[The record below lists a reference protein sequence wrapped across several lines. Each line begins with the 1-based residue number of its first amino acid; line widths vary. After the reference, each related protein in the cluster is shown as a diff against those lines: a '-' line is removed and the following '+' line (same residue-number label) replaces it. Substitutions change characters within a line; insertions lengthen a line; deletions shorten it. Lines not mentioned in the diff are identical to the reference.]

1 MRKNVLTVAAALAAA
16 ALASGE
22 SFDEKRYVGHV
33 KFLASPALRGRGT
46 GSPELAKAAAYLEG
60 EFRKAG
66 LKPVRGW
73 RQTFTVT
80 VNAKPGP
87 ASRVAVNGT
96 PLDARD
102 FALFNFSGTGEASGA
117 AVFAGYGIT
126 AGELN
131 YDDYKGVDVQGKIA
145 VVLKNEPQMNDD
157 KSVFAGK
164 LLTAHAQF
172 ANKAS
177 NAKLHGAK
185 ALIVLADDEL
195 EPFGRAAGAAD
206 ARIPCVVVRSSA
218 FEKVFRDAGQTLND
232 LVAAIDKDLTP
243 RSFALPPA
251 VQVAVK
257 TEVIRESRPTD
268 NVMAYLPG
276 ETAEYVV
283 VGAHYDHLGLGYQS
297 SLAPDKAGTPHLGAD
312 DNASGAAG
320 LLELAR
326 YFAAQPKQ
334 KRGILFLAFTGEELG
349 LLGSAWYV
357 NNPALPLKD
366 CVAMLNL
373 DMIGRPRE
381 GRLFVGG
388 VGTGSTL
395 TQILDSAKSRS
406 SLKVDVSQIGGIGSS
421 DHTSFTTQQVPVLF
435 FFSGLHGDYHKPS
448 DTWDKIDGPNAIKVI
463 ELVAD
468 IATQLRAAPDRP
480 VFARVAEPP
489 QRSGAA
495 GRGYGPVFGSIPDFN
510 EPPKGVRFADVRD
523 GTPAAKAGLKAG
535 DILIGWDAMEI
546 ANLQDFTTALRS
558 KKPGDVVMV
567 KILRGGE
574 TLEIPVTLEARK

>member
-1 MRKNVLTVAAALAAA
+1 MRNYLMLVAAAVAPAGFAAA
-16 ALASGE
+16 EA
-22 SFDEKRYVGHV
+22 FDEQRYLKDV

-46 GSPELAKAAAYLEG
+46 GTPELAKAAAYLER
-60 EFRKAG
+60 EFRKLG
-66 LKPVRGW
+66 LQQPRSW

-80 VNAKPGP
+80 VNARPGP
-87 ASRVAVNGT
+87 GSKVAVNGVA
-96 PLDARD
+96 LDPKD
-102 FALFNFSGTGEASGA
+102 FALFNFSGTGEATGA

-131 YDDYKGVDVQGKIA
+131 YDDYQSIDVHDKIA

-177 NAKLHGAK
+177 NAKLHGAT
-185 ALIVLADDEL
+185 ALVVVSDDEL

-206 ARIPCVVVRSSA
+206 ARIPCVVVKA
-218 FEKVFRDAGQTLND
+218 AAVEKLFRDAGQPLAD
-232 LVAAIDKDLTP
+232 LVAGIDRDLKP
-243 RSFALPPA
+243 RSFAFPA
-251 VQVAVK
+251 ATRLSVK
-257 TEVIRESRPTD
+257 TQVLRESRPTD

-276 ETAEYVV
+276 ETNEYVV
-283 VGAHYDHLGLGYQS
+283 IGAHYDHLGLGYQS

-326 YFAAQPKQ
+326 YYAAQPKQ

-357 NNPALPLKD
+357 KNPALPLRD

-381 GRLFVGG
+381 GRVFVGG
-388 VGTGSTL
+388 VGTGTTL
-395 TQILDSAKSRS
+395 AQILDQAKSRS

-448 DTWDKIDGPNAIKVI
+448 DTWDKIDGPNAVKVL
-463 ELVAD
+463 ELVAGVTD
-468 IATQLRAAPDRP
+468 QLRAAGERP
-480 VFARVAEPP
+480 AFVRVAEPP

-535 DILIGWDAMEI
+535 DILIAWDGVEI

-558 KKPGDVVMV
+558 KKPGDVVKV

>member
-1 MRKNVLTVAAALAAA
+1 MRKHLLTLAAVLVAAP
-16 ALASGE
+16 LASGE
-22 SFDEKRYVGHV
+22 SIDEKRYVGHV

-60 EFRKAG
+60 EFRKLG
-66 LKPVRGW
+66 LKPPGRW
-73 RQTFTVT
+73 RQTLTVT

-87 ASRVAVNGT
+87 ASRVALNGA
-96 PLDARD
+96 PLDPKD
-102 FALFNFSGTGEASGA
+102 FALFNFSGTGEAAGA

-131 YDDYKGVDVQGKIA
+131 YDDYAGIDVKDKIA

-157 KSVFAGK
+157 TSVFAGK

-172 ANKAS
+172 ANKAA
-177 NAKLHGAK
+177 NAKLHGAR
-185 ALIVLADDEL
+185 ALVVISEDEL

-206 ARIPCVVVRSSA
+206 ARIPCVIVKASA
-218 FEKVFRDAGQTLND
+218 FEKAFRDAGRPLGEII
-232 LVAAIDKDLTP
+232 AGIDRDLTP
-243 RSFALPPA
+243 RSFAFPEDLKLS
-251 VQVAVK
+251 VK

-268 NVMAYLPG
+268 NVMAYLAG
-276 ETAEYVV
+276 ETSEYVV
-283 VGAHYDHLGLGYQS
+283 IGAHYDHLGLGYQS
-297 SLAPDKAGTPHLGAD
+297 SLAPDKAGTPHPGAD

-326 YFAAQPKQ
+326 YFARQPKQ

-357 NNPALPLKD
+357 KNPALPLKD

-395 TQILDSAKSRS
+395 GRILDEAKARS

-448 DTWDKIDGPNAIKVI
+448 DTWDKIDGPNAVKVL

-468 IATQLRAAPDRP
+468 IATRLRTAEDRP
-480 VFARVAEPP
+480 VFIRVAEPP
-489 QRSGAA
+489 QRSGAG

-510 EPPKGVRFADVRD
+510 EPPKGVRFADVRE

-535 DILIGWDAMEI
+535 DILIGWDGAEI

-558 KKPGDVVMV
+558 RKPGDVVKV
-567 KILRGGE
+567 KILRGAE
-574 TLEIPVTLEARK
+574 TLEIPVTLEARR